1 MKLLQDL
8 AFGAGGSGVGCLG
21 RGWSDPEPR
30 HTWAVDTVS
39 TVSFTMAEGHPAYY
53 VLMRVAPVF
62 GWLPLTIWCD
72 GHFLGRHLVYEECE
86 IGVAVPASLLDGGVL
101 RLNIYH
107 FLRHRVSDLRPG
119 SDDARLLSVSLSGA
133 RVWGSGLM
141 PALAASQPRCALSN
155 AELMGRFQSLGDNCE
170 FGLTQRA
177 AGAEPLGLL
186 RFAGIRSAMVIQGL
200 VTGFETL
207 TDPDR
212 LSIYRDPGAP
222 WGAELIIRHDVYVLQ
237 QHTFKYEGQ
246 DDPAAVLNAAA
257 IKLDYERRS
266 LFEDLEDAD
275 KVFVVKRNEGMGLP
289 DVLPLWSVLRAHG
302 PNTLLWVTQAG
313 PERLPGS
320 VEWRGPGLLCGY
332 IDRLAPYD
340 DAFNIS
346 DDCWL
351 AICRNAYALAHENPS
366 RQPSSFA

>member
-8 AFGAGGSGVGCLG
+8 DFCAGGSGAGCLG
-21 RGWSDPEPR
+21 RGWSEPEPQ
-30 HTWAVDTVS
+30 HTWAIDTVS
-39 TVSFTMAEGHPAYY
+39 TVRFTMTEEHPAYHI
-53 VLMRVAPVF
+53 LMRVKPVS

-72 GHFLGRHLVYEECE
+72 GHFLGRHMVYEECE
-86 IGVAVPASLLDGGVL
+86 IGVVVPAGLLDHGVV

-107 FLRHRVSDLRPG
+107 FLRHRVSDLQPG
-119 SDDARLLSVSLSGA
+119 SGDERMLSVSLIKA
-133 RVWGSGLM
+133 RVWGADLM
-141 PALAASQPRCALSN
+141 PELAPSPPCPLSN

-170 FGLTQRA
+170 FGLTQRD

-186 RFAGIRSAMVIQGL
+186 RFAGIPAAMVIRGL
-200 VTGFETL
+200 MTGFEGL
-207 TDPDR
+207 TDPQR

-222 WGAELIIRHDVYVLQ
+222 WGAEFIIRHSTYILQ
-237 QHTFKYEGQ
+237 QHTFRYEGQ
-246 DDPAAVLNAAA
+246 DDPAAVLGAAA
-257 IKLDYERRS
+257 VKLDYERRS
-266 LFEDLEDAD
+266 LIEDLEDAE
-275 KVFVVKRNEGMGLP
+275 KIFVVKRNEGMGLA
-289 DVLPLWSVLRAHG
+289 DVLPLWSVVRSHG
-302 PNTLLWVTQAG
+302 RNTLLWVTQAG

-351 AICRNAYALAHENPS
+351 AICRNAYALRHANPS
-366 RQPSSFA
+366 RQPLSFL